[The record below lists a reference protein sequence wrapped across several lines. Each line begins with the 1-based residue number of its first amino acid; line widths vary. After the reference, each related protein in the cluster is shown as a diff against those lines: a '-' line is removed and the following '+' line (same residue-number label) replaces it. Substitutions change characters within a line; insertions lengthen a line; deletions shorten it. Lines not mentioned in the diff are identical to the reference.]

1 MLTMAIVVTATP
13 IRPFCRKCGTGKA
26 GKLSCCGKGGS
37 WFRNCGSTGNSKLGH
52 TWYEGIQVCKTRP
65 QSKTASSKWSNA
77 RRHNSNES
85 QADAG
90 KASNS
95 QAVATASFAF
105 TAHNP
110 SAALAVSPPI
120 VRQGKMSATVSI
132 NASATASDRAH
143 AECDTGTTY
152 KATNRM
158 VEEAIIAIDWIPTG
172 MHAIISIY
180 FVITWHLR
188 ACTFS
193 TLQLSLPPF
202 RPIQIRM

>member
-1 MLTMAIVVTATP
+1 MCP
-13 IRPFCRKCGTGKA
+13 QCGIIAKTDKR
-26 GKLSCCGKGGS
+26 SCCGRGGS
-37 WFRNCGSTGNSKLGH
+37 WFAHSACADRSEQQH
-52 TWYEGIQVCKTRP
+52 TWYEGTQVCKTRP
-65 QSKTASSKWSNA
+65 QSKTASNKWSNA

-180 FVITWHLR
+180 FVIT
-188 ACTFS
+188 
-193 TLQLSLPPF
+193 
-202 RPIQIRM
+202 